1 MLAPILKLELT
12 IFMTCEL
19 FNRMRRLPIRD
30 PTVEIV
36 GSATFLKNSFK
47 QVSETFYIR
56 TTCEGPSQFRQS
68 SSPFL
73 DARIANYVCMLV
85 VRIKNA
91 GGIKLCMGKGVL
103 FCLFSVTCTKLGIVN
118 TLKSTKPV
126 SLIFSRGSGGI
137 SCHHPF
143 P

>member
-56 TTCEGPSQFRQS
+56 TCEGPPNLDSPAVRFGCQNSQ
-68 SSPFL
+68 
-73 DARIANYVCMLV
+73 
-85 VRIKNA
+85 
-91 GGIKLCMGKGVL
+91 LCVHA
-103 FCLFSVTCTKLGIVN
+103 CCTY
-118 TLKSTKPV
+118 
-126 SLIFSRGSGGI
+126 
-137 SCHHPF
+137 
-143 P
+143 